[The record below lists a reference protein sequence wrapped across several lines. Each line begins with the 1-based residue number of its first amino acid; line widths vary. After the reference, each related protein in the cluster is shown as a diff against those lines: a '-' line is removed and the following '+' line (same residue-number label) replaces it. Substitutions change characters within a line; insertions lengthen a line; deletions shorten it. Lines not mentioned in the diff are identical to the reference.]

1 MNMRRLIVIFAAAL
15 LSVTAFAQVKADSTG
30 TAPADSLVSV
40 KAYDDGLRI
49 EMAGIGIT
57 LVPGEGGAKTDFK
70 WSKTERRILSTTLV
84 TPMDIGFN
92 VLTGTDY
99 KGQWEDNGD
108 FLDMRGGKSI
118 RFAFDMAGLTVNMD
132 RASRW
137 VFNTA
142 ARFTVDN
149 YRFLDNSVTLSRGED
164 GNLMPAAAP
173 AGTKKSKVAVTYM
186 GIPIRISFTPYK
198 ELTITAEASANVLLK
213 AHSKYAFPKVKE
225 KLPGFNPFRIGVGG
239 AIDYNGFGV
248 YCDYS
253 LTPLFKSGTGSG
265 AKTLSIGF
273 RFGF

>member
-1 MNMRRLIVIFAAAL
+1 MNMRRLIVIFASAL
-15 LSVTAFAQVKADSTG
+15 LNVTAFAHVKADSTG
-30 TAPADSLVSV
+30 TAPADSLVCV

-57 LVPGEGGAKTDFK
+57 LVPGEGGAKADFK
-70 WSKTERRILSTTLV
+70 WSKPERRILSTTLV

-118 RFAFDMAGLTVNMD
+118 RFAFDIAGLTVNMD

-164 GNLMPAAAP
+164 GTLMPAATP

-225 KLPGFNPFRIGVGG
+225 NLPGFNPFRIGVGG

-265 AKTLSIGF
+265 ARTLSIGF